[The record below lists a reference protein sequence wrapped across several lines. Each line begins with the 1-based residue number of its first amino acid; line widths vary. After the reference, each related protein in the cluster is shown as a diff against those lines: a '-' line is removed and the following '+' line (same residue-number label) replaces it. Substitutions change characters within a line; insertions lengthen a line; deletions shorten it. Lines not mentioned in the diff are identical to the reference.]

1 MVLNL
6 TNCDKLKSLVQ
17 ANGRK
22 TLDESVMSLEE
33 RVDGS
38 VEVIQPTQP

>member
-22 TLDESVMSLEE
+22 ALALDESVMSLEE
-33 RVDGS
+33 RVDGDNI
-38 VEVIQPTQP
+38 EVI

>member
-22 TLDESVMSLEE
+22 AVLDESVMSLEE
-33 RVDGS
+33 RVDGLI
-38 VEVIQPTQP
+38 EVI